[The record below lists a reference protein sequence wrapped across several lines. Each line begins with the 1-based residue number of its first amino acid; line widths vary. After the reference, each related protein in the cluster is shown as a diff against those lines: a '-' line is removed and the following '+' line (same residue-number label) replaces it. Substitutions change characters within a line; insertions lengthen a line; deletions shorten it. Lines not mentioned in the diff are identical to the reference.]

1 VASLETF
8 GYTLIYHTPGECWCV
23 SWFNP
28 FCSRVFVSIKKSTDK
43 SADKPENEKAIIVD
57 IAEEETP
64 QNTDKST
71 NEEYTSKEASNDGS
85 LNKETS
91 EKESE
96 VLAESVVNNESCSC
110 KSNEILELTAW
121 LRDNQ
126 CPLSDQQLNE
136 LCVELDDFKQALK
149 CVQPSSKREGFAT
162 VPDVTWDDV
171 GSLRDI
177 REELQLTILVSISTS
192 SHCIWSVCEIDTH
205 SYWFV

>member
-1 VASLETF
+1 
-8 GYTLIYHTPGECWCV
+8 
-23 SWFNP
+23 
-28 FCSRVFVSIKKSTDK
+28 
-43 SADKPENEKAIIVD
+43 
-57 IAEEETP
+57 
-64 QNTDKST
+64 
-71 NEEYTSKEASNDGS
+71 
-85 LNKETS
+85 
-91 EKESE
+91 
-96 VLAESVVNNESCSC
+96 
-110 KSNEILELTAW
+110 

-192 SHCIWSVCEIDTH
+192 SHCI
-205 SYWFV
+205 